1 MQVEEFLIGIV
12 IILVV
17 AKLFGELF
25 RRLKQPALVG
35 ELLAGMI
42 LGPSLFG
49 LFHPTDAFSVF
60 QGLAV
65 FFLMFLAGMEM
76 NIKEIKKASKRAVVI
91 SMMAFFVPFFAGH
104 QLGLFF
110 GLTDIQSL
118 FIGLLL
124 SITAI
129 PVSALILM
137 EFGMLKS
144 KIGNTVITAAVI
156 NDILA
161 LLVLTVI
168 LQLPADDVGGSI
180 NFTDTGTSL
189 LKISLF
195 FASIVGLVLI
205 LNKKSLHVSQNVDR
219 FISKLKT
226 KEAGF
231 GILLIL
237 AISLSLFAHYSDLHF
252 MVGAFFAGLI
262 FGKNFS
268 QKHGKRASGL
278 VTGFTFALFA
288 PIFFALIGL
297 EFNVNSLMNSMPL
310 FISLLS
316 VAIATKIGAGYF
328 AARITRFT
336 HNEGLVIGCLMNGRG
351 MVELAIASI
360 GFSVGIL
367 DESLF
372 SIAIAIGFLTTILT
386 PIIAKPFVEKLK
398 QRQIEDQNNEIKSIN
413 EQFDFSELNRI
424 TKTLESKV
432 SMDETEPP
440 LVIKQNQKQILKAF
454 QNIPLIDE
462 LGSESRE

>member
-1 MQVEEFLIGIV
+1 MQVEEFFIGIV

-49 LFHPTDAFSVF
+49 LFQPTDTFSVF
-60 QGLAV
+60 KGLAV

-76 NIKEIKKASKRAVVI
+76 NMNEIRKASKRAVII
-91 SMMAFFVPFFAGH
+91 SMLAFFIPFFAG
-104 QLGLFF
+104 QQVGLFF
-110 GLTDIQSL
+110 GLDNVQSL

-129 PVSALILM
+129 PVSAIILM
-137 EFGMLKS
+137 EFGLLKS

-168 LQLPADDVGGSI
+168 LQLPSDGSFSV
-180 NFTDTGTSL
+180 NYADTGITV
-189 LKISLF
+189 LKISVF
-195 FASIVGLVLI
+195 FASIAALVLV
-205 LNKKSLHVSQNVDR
+205 LNKKGVQVTQKVDLL
-219 FISKLKT
+219 ISKLRT

-252 MVGAFFAGLI
+252 IVGAFFAGLI

-268 QKHGKRASGL
+268 QKHGERAYGL
-278 VTGFTFALFA
+278 VSGFTFGLFA

-297 EFNVNSLMNSMPL
+297 EFNAYSLADSMPL
-310 FISLLS
+310 FITLLA
-316 VAIATKIGAGYF
+316 VAIVSKVAAGYLG
-328 AARITRFT
+328 ARVTKFS
-336 HNEGLVIGCLMNGRG
+336 HNDGLVIGGLMNGRG

-360 GFSVGIL
+360 GYSVGIL
-367 DESLF
+367 DVKLF
-372 SIAIAIGFLTTILT
+372 SIAVAIGFLTTILT
-386 PIIAKPFVEKLK
+386 PIIAKPFVEKHKLG
-398 QRQIEDQNNEIKSIN
+398 QAQDHTGEIQIIN
-413 EQFDFSELNRI
+413 EEFDFAELNRI
-424 TKTLESKV
+424 TKSLESKI
-432 SMDETEPP
+432 SPDE
-440 LVIKQNQKQILKAF
+440 VIQQKQVLMALNK
-454 QNIPLIDE
+454 IPKIDE
-462 LGSESRE
+462 LMSESKE

>member
-1 MQVEEFLIGIV
+1 MQVEEFFIGIV

-49 LFHPTDAFSVF
+49 LFQPTDTFSVF
-60 QGLAV
+60 KGLAV

-76 NIKEIKKASKRAVVI
+76 NIKEIRKASKRAVII

-104 QLGLFF
+104 QVGLFF
-110 GLTDIQSL
+110 GLDNVQSL

-129 PVSALILM
+129 PVSAIILM

-168 LQLPADDVGGSI
+168 LQLPSDGSFSV
-180 NFTDTGTSL
+180 NYADTGITV
-189 LKISLF
+189 LKISVF
-195 FASIVGLVLI
+195 FASIAALVLV
-205 LNKKSLHVSQNVDR
+205 LNKKGAQVTQKVDLL
-219 FISKLKT
+219 ISKLRT

-252 MVGAFFAGLI
+252 IVGAFFAGLI

-268 QKHGKRASGL
+268 QKHGERAYGL
-278 VTGFTFALFA
+278 VSGFTFGLFA

-297 EFNVNSLMNSMPL
+297 EFNAYSLADSMPL
-310 FISLLS
+310 FITLLA
-316 VAIATKIGAGYF
+316 VAIVSKVAAGYLG
-328 AARITRFT
+328 ARVTKFS
-336 HNEGLVIGCLMNGRG
+336 HNDGLVIGSLMNGRG
-351 MVELAIASI
+351 MVELAIASV

-367 DESLF
+367 DVKLF
-372 SIAIAIGFLTTILT
+372 SIAVAIGFLTTILT
-386 PIIAKPFVEKLK
+386 PIIAKPFVEKHKLG
-398 QRQIEDQNNEIKSIN
+398 QVQDHTSEIQIIN
-413 EQFDFSELNRI
+413 EEFDFAELNRI
-424 TKTLESKV
+424 TKSLESKV
-432 SMDETEPP
+432 NPDEIVE
-440 LVIKQNQKQILKAF
+440 QKQVLMALNK
-454 QNIPLIDE
+454 IPKIDE
-462 LGSESRE
+462 LMSESKE

>member
-1 MQVEEFLIGIV
+1 V

-49 LFHPTDAFSVF
+49 LFQPTDTFSVF
-60 QGLAV
+60 KGLAV

-76 NIKEIKKASKRAVVI
+76 NVKEIRKASKRAVII

-104 QLGLFF
+104 QVGLFF
-110 GLTDIQSL
+110 GLDNVQSL

-129 PVSALILM
+129 PVSAIILM

-168 LQLPADDVGGSI
+168 LQLPSDGSFAV
-180 NFTDTGTSL
+180 NYTDTGITV
-189 LKISLF
+189 LKISVF
-195 FASIVGLVLI
+195 FASIAALVFVI
-205 LNKKSLHVSQNVDR
+205 NKKGAQVSQKVDLL
-219 FISKLKT
+219 ISKLRT

-252 MVGAFFAGLI
+252 IVGAFFAGLI

-268 QKHGKRASGL
+268 QKHGERAYGL
-278 VTGFTFALFA
+278 VSGFTFGLFA

-297 EFNVNSLMNSMPL
+297 EFNAYSLIDSMPL
-310 FISLLS
+310 FISLLG
-316 VAIATKIGAGYF
+316 VAIASKVAAGYLG
-328 AARITRFT
+328 ARITRFS
-336 HNEGLVIGCLMNGRG
+336 HNDGLVIGGLMNGRG
-351 MVELAIASI
+351 MVELAIASV

-367 DESLF
+367 DIKLF
-372 SIAIAIGFLTTILT
+372 SIAVAIGFLTTILT
-386 PIIAKPFVEKLK
+386 PIIAKPFVEKYKLG
-398 QRQIEDQNNEIKSIN
+398 QAQDHTSEIQIIN
-413 EQFDFSELNRI
+413 EEFDFAELNRI
-424 TKTLESKV
+424 TKSLEPKISP
-432 SMDETEPP
+432 DEVVE
-440 LVIKQNQKQILKAF
+440 QKQVLMALNK
-454 QNIPLIDE
+454 IPKIDE
-462 LGSESRE
+462 LMTESKE

>member
-1 MQVEEFLIGIV
+1 MQVEEFFIGIV

-25 RRLKQPALVG
+25 RRIKQPALVG

-49 LFHPTDAFSVF
+49 LFQPTDAFSVF
-60 QGLAV
+60 KGLAV

-76 NIKEIKKASKRAVVI
+76 NINEIRKASKRAIII
-91 SMMAFFVPFFAGH
+91 SMIAFIVPFVAGQ

-110 GLTDIQSL
+110 GLDNIQSL

-129 PVSALILM
+129 PVSAIILM
-137 EFGMLKS
+137 EFGILKT
-144 KIGNTVITAAVI
+144 KIGNTIITAAVI

-161 LLVLTVI
+161 LLVLTII
-168 LQLPADDVGGSI
+168 LQLPSDGSFSL
-180 NFTDTGTSL
+180 NYTDTGISI
-189 LKISLF
+189 LKISFF
-195 FASIVGLVLI
+195 FASIIALVLI
-205 LNKKSLHVSQNVDR
+205 INKKSSQVSQKVDLL
-219 FISKLKT
+219 ISKFRT

-252 MVGAFFAGLI
+252 IVGAFFAGLI

-268 QKHGKRASGL
+268 QKHGKRAYGL
-278 VTGFTFALFA
+278 VSGFTFGLFA

-297 EFNVNSLMNSMPL
+297 EFNAHSLMDSMPL
-310 FISLLS
+310 FVSLLA
-316 VAIATKIGAGYF
+316 VAIVTKVCAGYLG
-328 AARITRFT
+328 ARITRFS
-336 HNEGLVIGCLMNGRG
+336 HNDGLVIGCLMNGRG

-367 DESLF
+367 DVKLF
-372 SIAIAIGFLTTILT
+372 SIAVAIGFITTILT

-398 QRQIEDQNNEIKSIN
+398 LRQIQDQNNEIRLIDEK
-413 EQFDFSELNRI
+413 FDFAELNRI
-424 TKTLESKV
+424 TQKLETKV
-432 SMDETEPP
+432 SSNEDETKIIE
-440 LVIKQNQKQILKAF
+440 QKQKKILVAL
-454 QNIPLIDE
+454 NEIPLIDE
-462 LGSESRE
+462 LVSESK